1 MKVAI
6 VSDLHLGYERFYDD
20 AYTQASEALTKA
32 SEIADAIIIPG
43 DIFDFRS
50 PKPDVIAQ
58 GLNIF
63 RQLKDKMWEA
73 RITKYSGQGRIFTD
87 IPVIA
92 IPGTHERRA
101 QDSENAVEIM
111 NLAGFLANGSEA
123 TIEISKGAEKISV
136 SSLGGVSE
144 ERVKDMLKEYSFS
157 PVPGQFSI
165 FMLHQS
171 IYELLPFSDEFICY
185 DDLPKGFDLYVSG
198 HIHSKV
204 IAKVHGKPFLIPGS
218 TVLTQLKDGEQEPK
232 GFFVFD
238 TQTNEYKF
246 HEISSRK
253 FMVEK
258 IDISDKDPSQIKM
271 EVVEKLAKATKSKV
285 QNKPIIRIVLE
296 GRSNESTKQISME
309 ISEIIKNE
317 TNAVVEL
324 SKGNVEN
331 YEMES
336 NIESLRQKS
345 IENLSIK
352 DYGMVLFLER
362 LKDNNYKLGVSAS
375 ELFDMLTADTNKEKV
390 IKKATDIVLEST
402 PP

>member
-20 AYTQASEALTKA
+20 AYNQASEALAKA

-50 PKPDVIAQ
+50 PKPDVLAQ

-63 RQLKDKMWEA
+63 RQLKDKAWEA
-73 RITKYSGQGRIFTD
+73 RITKYSGSGKIFTD

-101 QDSENAVEIM
+101 QESENAVELM

-123 TIEISKGAEKISV
+123 TIEISKGNEKISV

-144 ERVKDMLKEYSFS
+144 ERVKEMLERYSFS
-157 PVPGQFSI
+157 PAPGQFSI

-171 IYELLPFSDEFICY
+171 IYELLPFSNEFIHY

-218 TVLTQLKDGEQEPK
+218 TVLTQLKDGEQDPK

-238 TQTNEYKF
+238 TQIKKYEF

-253 FMVEK
+253 FIVEK
-258 IDISDKDPSQIKM
+258 IDISGKDSEQIKI

-285 QNKPIIRIVLE
+285 HGKPIIRIVLE
-296 GRSNESTKQISME
+296 GKSNENTKQVSMD
-309 ISEIIKNE
+309 INEIIKNE

-324 SKGNVEN
+324 SRGDVEN
-331 YEMES
+331 YAMES
-336 NIESLRQKS
+336 DIESLRLKS

-362 LKDNNYKLGVSAS
+362 LKNNEYKLGVSAS
-375 ELFDMLTADTNKEKV
+375 ELFDTLTSDTNKEKA
-390 IKKATDIVLEST
+390 IKKAMDTIFDKI
-402 PP
+402 